1 MAETQIEW
9 TDATWNPVAGCSIVS
24 VGCTNCY
31 AMEAKR
37 LEAMQV
43 EKYKGLT
50 RRSGER
56 TIWNGVVREDP
67 AALDIPLRWKKPKK
81 IFVNSMSD
89 LFHERVSDA
98 FILDVWKVMRVTPH
112 HHYQILTKR
121 AERMTWSFELPV
133 KLKCAIAD
141 CITVYSN
148 IESCIVELVWTLEQA
163 DLERKKEIAKAWGDQ
178 NFRIVKKAIKSI
190 PGAESDE
197 IWPALK
203 DLQQERNLIGHGVW
217 MIASDGRPRVVWHA
231 KFLES
236 VTGWGANILTG
247 PASTT
252 FSPVGACC

>member
-1 MAETQIEW
+1 M
-9 TDATWNPVAGCSIVS
+9 PVA
-24 VGCTNCY
+24 
-31 AMEAKR
+31 
-37 LEAMQV
+37 
-43 EKYKGLT
+43 
-50 RRSGER
+50 
-56 TIWNGVVREDP
+56 
-67 AALDIPLRWKKPKK
+67 KPPKP
-81 IFVNSMSD
+81 N
-89 LFHERVSDA
+89 L
-98 FILDVWKVMRVTPH
+98 
-112 HHYQILTKR
+112 
-121 AERMTWSFELPV
+121 TWSFELPV

-203 DLQQERNLIGHGVW
+203 ELQQERNLIGHGVW

-236 VTGWGANILTG
+236 VDWVGSEYFDWTRFDYFLARGRVLLK
-247 PASTT
+247 T
-252 FSPVGACC
+252 FADFKADCEEGIAEEKTRRAAAKK